1 MKNLKYSLLIVLAAF
16 IWGSAFVA
24 QSVGMNYIG
33 PFTFGMA
40 RFYIGSL
47 VLVPVIMVFDR
58 KKQSSVDND
67 VAGDDLTSGISEKSA
82 KIPKDLI
89 NISEDSAMISEESVK
104 AKADLSSIPFKNLA
118 TRERLILGGILCG
131 TVLCIASSFQQVGI
145 QYTTAGK
152 SGFITSLYVILV
164 PIFGIILHEKATAVM
179 WIGALISLAGM
190 YLLCISETMSV
201 NAGDVLTFFCAVFF
215 AVHIIVV
222 GRFAPFVD
230 GIKLSCIQFFVAG
243 IISTVLAFIFEK
255 PDPSMMLQAAIPIL
269 YAGVLS
275 CGVAF
280 TLQTIAQKKVNPVL
294 CSLLFSL
301 ESVFSVLTAWL
312 ILHDTLSIKEIIG
325 CILVFAAVVLVQV
338 APAVSKRT

>member
-40 RFYIGSL
+40 RFYIGSI
-47 VLVPVIMVFDR
+47 VLIPVILISDR
-58 KKQSSVDND
+58 INKV
-67 VAGDDLTSGISEKSA
+67 SA
-82 KIPKDLI
+82 
-89 NISEDSAMISEESVK
+89 EESAGNK
-104 AKADLSSIPFKNLA
+104 PITDLSSKKS
-118 TRERLILGGILCG
+118 LITAGILCG
-131 TVLCIASSFQQVGI
+131 IVLCIASSFQQVGI
-145 QYTTAGK
+145 QYTSPGK

-164 PIFGIILHEKATAVM
+164 PIFGLFLRQKVTFIM
-179 WIGALISLAGM
+179 WLGALISLAGM
-190 YLLCISETMSV
+190 YLLCISETMTV
-201 NAGDVLTFFCAVFF
+201 NIGDVLTFFCAVFF

-222 GRFAPFVD
+222 GHFAPYVD

-243 IISTVLAFIFEK
+243 ILSTIAAFIFEK
-255 PDPSMMLQAAIPIL
+255 PDLSKMLEALIPIL

-301 ESVFSVLTAWL
+301 ESVFSVLTAWV
-312 ILHDTLSIKEIIG
+312 ILHDMLSVKEIVG
-325 CILVFAAVVLVQV
+325 CILVFAAVVLVQT
-338 APAVSKRT
+338 APAIRPDKTSSQI